1 MYVYL
6 KCNPT
11 TQHRDIALMFA
22 LLGLAVVLMK
32 LTLLSGMFYNGRHK
46 HAFPTSADTHFPESN
61 APGDGALP
69 PDSEAL
75 LETPEL
81 RPALTAEP
89 HGHFNEKDYL
99 APGATLQPTASPE
112 GAEESAAEK
121 RRRGA
126 TDNRTDT
133 SLLFKPFP
141 ARGTWETQRVSDV
154 PPVTHLRGGL
164 LRARSRKTWRGHLTQ
179 SSWARATPAPP
190 ARATPSADPAP
201 DRRTQCKHSAPAAS
215 PPGVGWGKEGA
226 ERSRGP
232 TFLRL
237 WSRSGGKGEE
247 GEGEGRRG
255 SDQPRG
261 PAACARVR
269 GGKSCPGARRS
280 RPRPAPAYLPGS
292 LRRFAPPAPS

>member
-1 MYVYL
+1 MHFLLPRIHTSLKATHLGTEPCPQTPRLYL
-6 KCNPT
+6 KLQSYDLPSQQNHMVISMRKIIWPQAPLFSP
-11 TQHRDIALMFA
+11 QHLQKGQRRA
-22 LLGLAVVLMK
+22 
-32 LTLLSGMFYNGRHK
+32 
-46 HAFPTSADTHFPESN
+46 SAD
-61 APGDGALP
+61 
-69 PDSEAL
+69 
-75 LETPEL
+75 
-81 RPALTAEP
+81 
-89 HGHFNEKDYL
+89 
-99 APGATLQPTASPE
+99 
-112 GAEESAAEK
+112 EK

-126 TDNRTDT
+126 IDNRADT
-133 SLLFKPFP
+133 SLLLKPFP
-141 ARGTWETQRVSDV
+141 ARGTWETQRVSEV
-154 PPVTHLRGGL
+154 PPVTHLRRGT

-215 PPGVGWGKEGA
+215 PPGVGLGEEGA

-237 WSRSGGKGEE
+237 LSRSGGKREE

-261 PAACARVR
+261 PAPAACARVR
-269 GGKSCPGARRS
+269 GGESCPGARRS
-280 RPRPAPAYLPGS
+280 RPRSAPAYLPGS